1 MLKPMLK
8 KIALAI
14 AAALVLS
21 ILAAAPA
28 VAQTP
33 LAPTSQFG
41 GCFSAGKIC
50 AGPSAAITI
59 AAFNLKTSEFSG
71 GVSPGIGYGL
81 TYEPDQWYASGV
93 DLYASLRLGQGQP
106 NAATFSLMG
115 HFANY
120 IFVGVGPSITQ
131 GATGQSAIVQWSI
144 LGGFGVP
151 IGGTAAYVKAAASH
165 TALSPT
171 S

>member
-1 MLKPMLK
+1 MLK
-8 KIALAI
+8 KIALTLAA
-14 AAALVLS
+14 AAALA
-21 ILAAAPA
+21 IFAAAPA
-28 VAQTP
+28 TAQSPTP
-33 LAPTSQFG
+33 TTQFG
-41 GCFSAGKIC
+41 GCFSAGKLC

-81 TYEPDQWYASGV
+81 TYAPDQWYAAGV
-93 DLYASLRLGQGQP
+93 DLYASLRLGQGQQS
-106 NAATFSLMG
+106 AATFSLMG

-131 GATGQSAIVQWSI
+131 GASGQSAVVQWSI
-144 LGGFGVP
+144 LGGLGVP
-151 IGGTAAYVKAAASH
+151 IGGTAAYVKTAAAH
-165 TALSPT
+165 TAPEPSPT

>member
-1 MLKPMLK
+1 MIK
-8 KIALAI
+8 KIALAV
-14 AAALVLS
+14 AAVIVLS
-21 ILAAAPA
+21 AAPA
-28 VAQTP
+28 LAQTP
-33 LAPTSQFG
+33 PAPSPQFG
-41 GCFSAGKIC
+41 GCFSGGTLC

-59 AAFNLKTSEFSG
+59 AAFNLSTSQFSG

-81 TYEPDQWYASGV
+81 TYEPDQWYAAGV

-131 GATGQSAIVQWSI
+131 GAAGQSALVQWSV

-151 IGGTAAYVKAAASH
+151 IGGTAAYVKAAARPAPVA
-165 TALSPT
+165 TP
-171 S
+171 